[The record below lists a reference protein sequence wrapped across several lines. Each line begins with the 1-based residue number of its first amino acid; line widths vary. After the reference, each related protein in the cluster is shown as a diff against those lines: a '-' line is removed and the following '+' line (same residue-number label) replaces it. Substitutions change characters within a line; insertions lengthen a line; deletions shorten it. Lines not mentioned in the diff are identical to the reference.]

1 MSKRALVIDAAG
13 RVRGF
18 WIASNSYEGPSI
30 PLQQSFEVL
39 DASGVLRWKWE
50 EGALVE
56 ITSAER
62 TLEKASKE
70 QAKQNLLTKAEAL
83 NKLPA
88 LVEDLLKRVEALEK
102 KGK

>member
-1 MSKRALVIDAAG
+1 MSKRALVVDAAG

-30 PLQQSFEVL
+30 PLYQSFQVL
-39 DASGVLRWKWE
+39 DESGALKWKWE

-56 ITSAER
+56 ISPAER
-62 TLEKASKE
+62 ALEKASKE
-70 QAKQNLLTKAEAL
+70 RAKQDLLTKREAL

-88 LVEDLLKRVEALEK
+88 IVEDLLKRVEALEK